1 MIDQKTNYVI
11 ISIRLFIYVVTFFF
25 SNALAD
31 IFRSEINTI
40 LFINIGLVVV
50 FFSLMVVFLSKVI
63 SPKVSFYIQAVFD
76 LIITSYLIL
85 NTGYLDSPYI
95 LFFAVVII
103 YMSFYEGFNG
113 GIVGVL
119 TVVIIF
125 SFLFIVKSNLFVP
138 YYYNFKYF
146 MLLTEY
152 VLSFLLIVFLVSL
165 LNKKYKKQLL
175 ESEKYKDR
183 LAELTN
189 LHQAILENVDFGVML
204 IDSNKIV
211 LSANSSARKIFD
223 IQNLEGMRIED
234 LLKIEF
240 PEGIVKFENKFIGY
254 KLSPFRDP
262 KGLLTANLFIF
273 QDVSEKEQLKLK
285 LEEERRL
292 ADLGRFSSVLAHEIK
307 NPLGAIKGALQ
318 LLLRDIQG
326 DDRLVQIVMRE
337 LNRLDLILGNMLVIS
352 KDNLKKS
359 DNIKVKD
366 ILDDF
371 IYYIKN
377 SGIFENLV
385 IKSDLEEHFRLPLSE
400 SEFKQ
405 IIWNLLLN
413 SYEIKNDAFIA
424 IYNKDNKM
432 IYQDNGPGV
441 DDAIIENF
449 GRPFFT
455 TKSSGT
461 GLGIYTI
468 FKICEKN
475 RISFKVFSNKEFNGF
490 KIEFS
495 V

>member
-11 ISIRLFIYVVTFFF
+11 ISIRLFIYVLTFFF
-25 SNALAD
+25 SNVLAD

-40 LFINIGLVVV
+40 LFINIGLMVV

-63 SPKVSFYIQAVFD
+63 SPKVSFYIQAIFD

-103 YMSFYEGFNG
+103 YMSFYEGFSG
-113 GIVGVL
+113 GIIGVL
-119 TVVIIF
+119 TVIIIF
-125 SFLFIVKSNLFVP
+125 SFLFIVKSSLFVP
-138 YYYNFKYF
+138 QYYNFKYF
-146 MLLTEY
+146 MLLSEY

-175 ESEKYKDR
+175 ESEKYKSR

-189 LHQAILENVDFGVML
+189 LHQAIIENVDFGVML
-204 IDSNKIV
+204 IDNNKFI
-211 LSANSSARKIFD
+211 LSANNSARKIFD
-223 IQNLEGMRIED
+223 IQNLEGMRIDD
-234 LLKIEF
+234 LIKIEVS
-240 PEGIVKFENKFIGY
+240 EGIVKNENKFIGY
-254 KLSPFRDP
+254 KLSPFKDP
-262 KGLLTANLFIF
+262 KGLMAANLFIF

-318 LLLRDIQG
+318 LLLKDVRG
-326 DDRLVQIVMRE
+326 DDRLVQIFMRE
-337 LNRLDLILGNMLVIS
+337 LNRLDLILGNMLIIS
-352 KDNLKKS
+352 KDNFKKS

-385 IKSDLEEHFRLPLSE
+385 IKSNLDDYFRLPLSD

-405 IIWNLLLN
+405 IVWNLLIN
-413 SYEIKNDAFIA
+413 SYEIKNDAVID
-424 IYNKDNKM
+424 IYNNDNKM

-441 DDAIIENF
+441 DEAIIENF
-449 GRPFFT
+449 GKPFFT

-475 RISFKVFSNKEFNGF
+475 GISLKVFSNKEFNGF
-490 KIEFS
+490 KIEFI